1 VREST
6 LYLDRHIWN
15 SRSRQYRRTSPI
27 GK

>member
-1 VREST
+1 VRELT
-6 LYLDRHIWN
+6 LYLDRNIWN